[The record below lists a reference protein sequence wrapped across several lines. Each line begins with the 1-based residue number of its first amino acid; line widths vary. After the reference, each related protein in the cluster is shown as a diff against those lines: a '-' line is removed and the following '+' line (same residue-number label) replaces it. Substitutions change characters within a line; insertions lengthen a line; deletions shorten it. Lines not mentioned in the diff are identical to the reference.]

1 MSLFK
6 LLFGN
11 AFSTPFAAAL
21 RDLSNTYHGT
31 RTEIVSYTKR
41 YTRKGVR
48 IIPLE
53 VRTLPGRSRGKARR

>member
-6 LLFGN
+6 MLFGN
-11 AFSTPFAAAL
+11 AFSTLFAAAL
-21 RDLSNTYHGT
+21 RDLAPPP
-31 RTEIVSYTKR
+31 RTEIVTYTKR

-53 VRTLPGRSRGKARR
+53 VRALPGRSRGKARR

>member
-6 LLFGN
+6 MLFGN

-21 RDLSNTYHGT
+21 RDLAPPQ
-31 RTEIVSYTKR
+31 RTEIVTYMKR

-53 VRTLPGRSRGKARR
+53 VRALPGRSRGKARR

>member
-6 LLFGN
+6 MLFGN
-11 AFSTPFAAAL
+11 AFSTPFAAVL
-21 RDLSNTYHGT
+21 RDLAPPQ

-53 VRTLPGRSRGKARR
+53 VRALPGRSRGKARR

>member
-6 LLFGN
+6 MLFGH

-21 RDLSNTYHGT
+21 RDLVSPQ
-31 RTEIVSYTKR
+31 RTEIVTYTKR
-41 YTRKGVR
+41 YTRKGVC

-53 VRTLPGRSRGKARR
+53 VRALPGRSRGKARR

>member
-6 LLFGN
+6 MLFGN

-21 RDLSNTYHGT
+21 RDLTPPQ
-31 RTEIVSYTKR
+31 RTEIVTYTKR

-53 VRTLPGRSRGKARR
+53 VRALPGRSRGKARR